1 MDQEKISYD
10 QIRFFQSMIYDFYHT
25 EGRSFAWRFET
36 DPYKIFI
43 SEVMLQQ
50 TQTTRVC
57 EKYEQFIETFPTIFD
72 VAEATL
78 LEVLQLWQG
87 LGYNR
92 RGKYLHEAA
101 KIIVEKYDGAI
112 PNDPEK
118 LILLPGIGKATAAS
132 ICAFAFN
139 RPTIFIET
147 NIRSVFINHF
157 FKNKDAVLDAEIMP
171 LIEQTLDTSN
181 PRTWYYALMDYG
193 VFLKK
198 QRANPSRK
206 SAHHTK
212 QSRFKGSDR
221 EIRGAIVRL
230 LTQKGSIKKNELL
243 TILESETSRLNRIID
258 QLCKEKLISENNDY
272 LSI

>member
-1 MDQEKISYD
+1 MDQHKIDFD
-10 QIRFFQSMIYDFYHT
+10 QVRFFQSIIYDFYRT
-25 EGRSFAWRFET
+25 EGRSFPWRFED

-50 TQTTRVC
+50 TQTSRVC
-57 EKYEQFIETFPTIFD
+57 EKYVQFIDTFPTIFNL
-72 VAEATL
+72 AEATL
-78 LEVLQLWQG
+78 LKVLQLWQG

-101 KIIVEKYDGAI
+101 KIIVEKYDGEV

-157 FKNKDAVLDAEIMP
+157 FQNKEAILDADIIP
-171 LIEQTLDTSN
+171 LIEQTLDVTN
-181 PRTWYYALMDYG
+181 PRIWYYALMDYG

-198 QRANPSRK
+198 QLVNPSRK
-206 SAHHTK
+206 SAHHIK
-212 QSRFKGSDR
+212 QSSFKGSDR

-230 LTQKGSIKKNELL
+230 LTKKGSIKRNELL
-243 TILESETSRLNRIID
+243 SLFENEVSRLNRIID
-258 QLCKEKLISENNDY
+258 QLCKEKLVFENNDY
-272 LSI
+272 LFI